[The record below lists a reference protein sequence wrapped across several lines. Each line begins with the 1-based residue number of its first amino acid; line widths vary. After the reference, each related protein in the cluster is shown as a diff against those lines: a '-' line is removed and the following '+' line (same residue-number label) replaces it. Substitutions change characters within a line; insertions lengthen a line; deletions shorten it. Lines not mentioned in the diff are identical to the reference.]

1 MKRVLAGA
9 LLALSA
15 GAVIADA
22 QSRMFGFMDPMP
34 TARLKMLFPKAV
46 AFTPRDKDPLH
57 FTAYGEDLSK
67 KPDARP
73 IGFAFWTQ
81 ELLPEELAY
90 HGSIHMLVG
99 MDNHGVL
106 TGVFVD
112 HHTEPYGWFSIEPPE
127 FAAQFDHKSIRD
139 PFIVGED
146 IDATS
151 RATITL
157 RSAAR
162 SIRESSRMI
171 ARAFLSPG
179 EIRNTGAPRP

>member
-1 MKRVLAGA
+1 MKRVLAAA
-9 LLALSA
+9 LVALSA
-15 GAVIADA
+15 GAVVVDA
-22 QSRMFGFMDPMP
+22 QKVFGFMDPMP
-34 TARLKMLFPKAV
+34 TARLRELFPKAV

-57 FTAYGEDLSK
+57 FTAYADDLAR

-81 ELLPEELAY
+81 EIMPEELAY

-99 MDNHGVL
+99 MDSHGIL

-127 FAAQFDHKSIRD
+127 FAAQFDGKSIRD

-146 IDATS
+146 VDATS

-162 SIRESSRMI
+162 SIRESSRII
-171 ARAFLSPG
+171 AKAFL
-179 EIRNTGAPRP
+179 RPSAVR

>member
-1 MKRVLAGA
+1 MRNVLAAA
-9 LLALSA
+9 LVALSA
-15 GAVIADA
+15 GAVVVSA
-22 QSRMFGFMDPMP
+22 QTKMFGFMDPMP

-57 FTAYGEDLSK
+57 FTAYAEDVAK
-67 KPDARP
+67 KPDAKP
-73 IGFAFWTQ
+73 VGFAFWTQ
-81 ELLPEELAY
+81 EIMPEELAY

-127 FAAQFDHKSIRD
+127 FAAQFDNKSIRD
-139 PFIVGED
+139 PFVVGED

-157 RSAAR
+157 RSAVR
-162 SIRESSRMI
+162 SIRESSRII
-171 ARAFLSPG
+171 AKAFLSPG
-179 EIRNTGAPRP
+179 ALR

>member
-1 MKRVLAGA
+1 MNR
-9 LLALSA
+9 LLAAALIAASA
-15 GAVIADA
+15 GAVVLDA
-22 QSRMFGFMDPMP
+22 QKIFGFMDPMP
-34 TARLKMLFPKAV
+34 TARLKQLFPKAA

-57 FTAYGEDLSK
+57 FTAYAVDPAVNPSA
-67 KPDARP
+67 KPM
-73 IGFAFWTQ
+73 GFAFWTQ
-81 ELLPEELAY
+81 EIMPEELAY

-99 MDNHGVL
+99 MNSRGTL

-127 FAAQFDHKSIRD
+127 FAAQFDNKSIRD

-157 RSAAR
+157 RSASRAIRDSAR
-162 SIRESSRMI
+162 II
-171 ARAFLSPG
+171 AKAFLSPDAV
-179 EIRNTGAPRP
+179 R

>member
-1 MKRVLAGA
+1 MKRVLAAA
-9 LLALSA
+9 LVALTA
-15 GAVIADA
+15 GAVVLDA
-22 QSRMFGFMDPMP
+22 QTKMFGFMDPMP

-46 AFTPRDKDPLH
+46 SFTPRDKDPLH
-57 FTAYGEDLSK
+57 FTAYADDLAR

-99 MDNHGVL
+99 MDTHGVL

-127 FAAQFDHKSIRD
+127 FAAQFDGKSIRD
-139 PFIVGED
+139 PFIVGQD

-157 RSAAR
+157 RSAGR
-162 SIRESSRMI
+162 SIRDSARMV
-171 ARAFLSPG
+171 ARAYLSPDAL
-179 EIRNTGAPRP
+179 R

>member
-1 MKRVLAGA
+1 MNRVLAAA
-9 LLALSA
+9 LLALMA
-15 GAVIADA
+15 GAVIDA
-22 QSRMFGFMDPMP
+22 QTKMFGFMDPLP

-46 AFTPRDKDPLH
+46 SFTPRDKDPLH
-57 FTAYGEDLSK
+57 FTAYADDIAR
-67 KPDARP
+67 KPEARP

-99 MDNHGVL
+99 MDIHGVL

-127 FAAQFDHKSIRD
+127 FAAQFDGKSIRD
-139 PFIVGED
+139 PFIVGQD
-146 IDATS
+146 IDAAS

-157 RSAAR
+157 RSASR
-162 SIRESSRMI
+162 SIRDSARMI
-171 ARAFLSPG
+171 AKAFLLP
-179 EIRNTGAPRP
+179 EAVR